1 MALLALRQV
10 EEYDIIERDL
20 FLDKI
25 KEIFQYH
32 QEYHN
37 LTHVAYQ
44 SAWKFL
50 IDRFFTDKVLER
62 IIVNELHFAR
72 EAARELEELANGVD
86 WKREKEERGKEGK
99 ETEEEQVLLRWL
111 QKLKPYFIKCE
122 LWNEEFLELLSSVV
136 RVYRASRDNSREI
149 SEQCISVIEAAAGNR
164 DMKIDGL
171 LKSGAVNVVLEE
183 LQQPTLNDKMT
194 FDSLS
199 FFVAIP
205 LRMKGKKRDEMEEA
219 KRKETKKKVFEKLE
233 EEGYEDEI
241 ICYYEMFDFLN
252 EENDDD
258 VLSWDVSD
266 YFVNA

>member
-25 KEIFQYH
+25 KEIIQYH
-32 QEYHN
+32 QKHHN

-50 IDRFFTDKVLER
+50 IDRFFNDKVLER

-99 ETEEEQVLLRWL
+99 ETEEDQ
-111 QKLKPYFIKCE
+111 
-122 LWNEEFLELLSSVV
+122 LWNEEFPELLSSIV

-149 SEQCISVIEAAAGNR
+149 SEQCISVFEAAAGNR

-183 LQQPTLNDKMT
+183 IQRPTLNDKMI